1 MSFELKFDP
10 KTIEHLGVKMYS
22 TIPPALA
29 ELISNSYDADASHVE
44 IKFHEQNKEPRS
56 ITVVD
61 DGHGMSK
68 EDIQNNFLVIGRNRR
83 EKLGDLPS
91 PKFGRLPTGKKGLGK
106 LALFGLA
113 GSITIDTVKN
123 KLRNRFKLD
132 WNDLLSADG
141 VYKPLI
147 DIDNQVTHKGD
158 GTTIKLSQL
167 KRKSQFNIESLAD
180 SLSKIFI
187 IETNFSITLSP
198 TNGESLSI
206 SNERRYGVIEHEFI
220 WDKSNINFTD
230 HFLSK
235 IEFQFITSSKPIP
248 PNSGLRGVT
257 IFSRGKMVNAP
268 EYFTAST
275 SSHFYQYLTGWI
287 KADFIDALDEDVIST
302 NRQSINWDND
312 EMAKFRNFLSDL
324 IMHVSSMWRKQR
336 SDVKEVKIK
345 EQTGIDK
352 KKWMSTLPKEIQDSA
367 NKIISTLE
375 KEEGVDESFAPIV
388 RALYEIIPEYPELHW
403 RHLHESLR
411 DRVKS
416 YYVNEQFAE
425 AADQATKVYGQ
436 LLRNISGTNKD
447 GTELA
452 NLFSTGNK
460 QTPSTPKI
468 QVANINCES
477 GWNIQEGQAHLTR
490 GVMAG
495 FRNPLAHEPLDSLVP
510 TTFTQLD
517 CLNILSLISY
527 LTARLDYCGQVEN
540 KKDTANA

>member
-44 IKFHEQNKEPRS
+44 IKFHEQNREPRS
-56 ITVVD
+56 ITVID

-68 EDIQNNFLVIGRNRR
+68 DDIQNNFLVIGRNRR

-141 VYKPLI
+141 VYKPVI
-147 DIDNQVTHKGD
+147 EIDNETTDTID
-158 GTTIKLSQL
+158 GTIIRLAQL

-187 IETNFSITLSP
+187 IESNFAIKLSP
-198 TNGESLSI
+198 SNGDALLI
-206 SNERRYGVIEHEFI
+206 SNERRYGVINHEFV
-220 WDKSNINFTD
+220 WDSSSINFED
-230 HFLSK
+230 DFLSK
-235 IEFQFITSSKPIP
+235 IDFQFITSNKPIP
-248 PNSGLRGVT
+248 PSSGLLGIT

-312 EMAKFRNFLSDL
+312 DMMKFRMFLSNL
-324 IMHVSSMWRKQR
+324 IMHVSGLWRKKR
-336 SDVKEVKIK
+336 SDIKGREIK
-345 EQTGIDK
+345 EKTGIDK
-352 KKWMSTLPKEIQDSA
+352 DKWISTLPKEIQNSA

-375 KEEGVDESFAPIV
+375 KEEGIDESFAPIIK
-388 RALYEIIPEYPELHW
+388 ALYEIIPEYPELHW
-403 RHLHESLR
+403 RHLHDKLK
-411 DRVKS
+411 DKVKG
-416 YYVNEQFAE
+416 YYINEQFAE
-425 AADQATKVYGQ
+425 AADQATKTYAQ
-436 LLRNISGTNKD
+436 ILRDRTGSDKDGSDLGSLFAFKESNPPDRPEIQVGDLKNISGK
-447 GTELA
+447 
-452 NLFSTGNK
+452 
-460 QTPSTPKI
+460 
-468 QVANINCES
+468 
-477 GWNIQEGQAHLTR
+477 NIQKGQVHLTM
-490 GVMAG
+490 GVMTG
-495 FRNPLAHEPLDSLVP
+495 FRNPMAHSPLDRLVP
-510 TTFTQLD
+510 STFTQLD

-527 LTARLDYCGQVEN
+527 LTNRLDYSEKFEEKKNTEN
-540 KKDTANA
+540 A